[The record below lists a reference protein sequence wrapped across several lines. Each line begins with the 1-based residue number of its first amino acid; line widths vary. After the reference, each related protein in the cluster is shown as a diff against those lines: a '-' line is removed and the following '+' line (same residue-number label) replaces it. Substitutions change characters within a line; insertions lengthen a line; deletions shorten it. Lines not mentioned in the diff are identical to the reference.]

1 MRSGVGWEED
11 ESIGWELKKV
21 RKYFSA
27 NIKPANTAS
36 GGVVKKS
43 PWVWAIVSKR
53 NENELF
59 TCWVSDSDVTLMA
72 ILCCC
77 LMFSRLETIYREK
90 LWEHFRTNDHDRS
103 CGTLNIKSNRANIPS
118 VCWNSPWILIAIPL
132 FFSQSKTQEN
142 CWKKFLKKPRAAM
155 VDMSWMINFS
165 P

>member
-27 NIKPANTAS
+27 SKYQTRKYCPKRGCEEISMSWSNCKQ
-36 GGVVKKS
+36 KK
-43 PWVWAIVSKR
+43 WKWAFYM
-53 NENELF
+53 LGAG
-59 TCWVSDSDVTLMA
+59 SDSDVTLMA

-132 FFSQSKTQEN
+132 FFSQSKAQKN
-142 CWKKFLKKPRAAM
+142 CWNKNSLR
-155 VDMSWMINFS
+155 DRELQWSTCHGW
-165 P
+165 